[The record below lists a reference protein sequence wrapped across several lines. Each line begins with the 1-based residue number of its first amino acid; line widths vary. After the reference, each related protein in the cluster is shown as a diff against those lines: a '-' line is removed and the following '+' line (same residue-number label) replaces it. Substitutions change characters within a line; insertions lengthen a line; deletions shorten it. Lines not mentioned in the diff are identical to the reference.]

1 MTLARALL
9 ATRLGRDV
17 SFSNPRSP
25 WQRGSNENANR
36 LLRQYL
42 TRRADLRQ
50 LSTRDLD
57 NITNRTDT
65 RPRRVLDRTTPAEL
79 LWPRGRAQY
88 VASGDRLTDRVG
100 QPLVLHKPAGPK
112 VVMPYDGPRQQ
123 TTSALSELS
132 RLST

>member
-79 LWPRGRAQY
+79 HWPRGRAQY

-100 QPLVLHKPAGPK
+100 QPLVLHKPAGP
-112 VVMPYDGPRQQ
+112 R
-123 TTSALSELS
+123 
-132 RLST
+132 